1 MKHFQQQS
9 SPSSRPEEEAADD
22 DDNSIEGGNTKD
34 PRLALRVLRWK
45 CARRAEPYARRL
57 LRTAHRLFKLKRELE
72 RAAGDIAGRRYET
85 EHIVALD
92 APSPAEED
100 EEPQLSIEELM
111 ACALRL
117 LEAIERVAQAPA
129 PPKLPSEI

>member
-1 MKHFQQQS
+1 MRMKHFQQQS
-9 SPSSRPEEEAADD
+9 SSRAADED
-22 DDNSIEGGNTKD
+22 DDNSGNNTKD

-45 CARRAEPYARRL
+45 CARRAEPHARRL

-72 RAAGDIAGRRYET
+72 RAAGDIAGRRYEA

-92 APSPAEED
+92 APPRVEEED
-100 EEPQLSIEELM
+100 DEPQLSIEELM
-111 ACALRL
+111 AGALRL

>member
-1 MKHFQQQS
+1 MRMKHFQQQS
-9 SPSSRPEEEAADD
+9 SSRAADED
-22 DDNSIEGGNTKD
+22 DDNSGNNTKD

-45 CARRAEPYARRL
+45 CARRAEPHARRL

-72 RAAGDIAGRRYET
+72 RAAGDIAGRRYEA

-92 APSPAEED
+92 APPRVEEED
-100 EEPQLSIEELM
+100 DEPQLSIEELM
-111 ACALRL
+111 AGALRL
-117 LEAIERVAQAPA
+117 LEAIELVAQAPA